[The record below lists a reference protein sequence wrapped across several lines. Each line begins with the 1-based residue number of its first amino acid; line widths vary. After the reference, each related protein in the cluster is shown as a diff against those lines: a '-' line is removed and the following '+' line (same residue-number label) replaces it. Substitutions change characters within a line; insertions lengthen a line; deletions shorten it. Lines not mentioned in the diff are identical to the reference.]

1 MVGVYPWARLLPLI
15 KGNFWRRILSM
26 GHQQATVL
34 AAREMSASFLDGA
47 SGRHS
52 LARTAYPAFYNLAF
66 S

>member
-1 MVGVYPWARLLPLI
+1 
-15 KGNFWRRILSM
+15 M